1 MVQYTDTPKLME
13 EICNR
18 EFSCAIPVQNQCL
31 QEYNLLIGERKKQ
44 QPKKTNHNNKKT
56 PTSQP
61 WLKKAQES
69 SVGKKR
75 DGDVII

>member
-31 QEYNLLIGERKKQ
+31 QEYNLLIGEKKNNN
-44 QPKKTNHNNKKT
+44 PKKNQPQQQKNPNK
-56 PTSQP
+56 PAMA
-61 WLKKAQES
+61 KKS
-69 SVGKKR
+69 TRKLCWKKER
-75 DGDVII
+75 W